1 MAMNGTILVTGGTGT
16 LGRELVRRLAV
27 ESSTPRVVVL
37 SRSARDPDPGFPS
50 GIRVVQGDLLAGPGM
65 GLSAS
70 VREELSADVT
80 DILHC
85 AAETRFTLPLEEA
98 RAINVGGTRSLL
110 EFAEGCPSLR
120 RIGCFSTVYV
130 AGQRTGRFTEDDLED
145 GGSGFVN
152 SYEQSKNEM
161 EREIRERMGDLP
173 IAVYRLSTL
182 IGDSTTGAVTGFNAF
197 HHALRLLYLGLAP
210 MIPGDPAHRIDVV
223 AVDHVADA
231 ACWLFGRRFEAGR
244 TYHLCSGPER
254 SSSLAELIDAVVEAF
269 HRFRP
274 EWRRRGIERPAIV
287 DLPTYELFARSVEET
302 GNEILLRAT
311 RAVQGFAYQL
321 AYPKTFDRNATEATL
336 EGSGLRPPPVLEYL
350 PKVVRWCLENEW
362 RTTRSWNVSSSNAA

>member
-1 MAMNGTILVTGGTGT
+1 MNGTILVTGGTGT

-120 RIGCFSTVYV
+120 QIGCFSTVYV
-130 AGQRTGRFTEDDLED
+130 AGRRTGRITEDDLED

-302 GNEILLRAT
+302 RNEILLRAT
-311 RAVQGFAYQL
+311 RAVQSFAYQL
-321 AYPKTFDRNATEATL
+321 AYPKTFDRTATQAAL

-350 PKVVRWCLENEW
+350 PKVVRFCLENEW
-362 RTTRSWNVSSSNAA
+362 RTTRSWNVSSSSAA